1 MHDDYEVDSC
11 DYVVYLDGDE
21 TNDDEGNVITKRDF
35 GGLVSFE
42 QFAEIMNTQ
51 QALFKRIDALEAEL
65 VLLRGESSVGGDK

>member
-1 MHDDYEVDSC
+1 
-11 DYVVYLDGDE
+11 LDGDE

-35 GGLVSFE
+35 GELVSFE

-65 VLLRGESSVGGDK
+65 VLLRGESSTGGNK